1 MDPLHLNG
9 VCLLAAEKSSWTWRQ
24 SALVLSRTSRGRIPW
39 VAASWF
45 LTSTCWLMVLTPRKC
60 RLEKSSASHLDL
72 KMSSLDST
80 KCFTVI
86 RELRIH
92 ELSQS
97 DLVTLYQLRLLV
109 WENYY
114 IVYVHL
120 ISLRGILLY
129 KIHYKICLSFRA
141 TCKGLLKH
149 GIEKEEECSVNIK
162 PY

>member
-1 MDPLHLNG
+1 MVQKNFHKANIALNKLLHT
-9 VCLLAAEKSSWTWRQ
+9 VVR
-24 SALVLSRTSRGRIPW
+24 
-39 VAASWF
+39 
-45 LTSTCWLMVLTPRKC
+45 
-60 RLEKSSASHLDL
+60 DL
-72 KMSSLDST
+72 R
-80 KCFTVI
+80 V
-86 RELRIH
+86 H
-92 ELSQS
+92 ELSQT
-97 DLVTLYQLRLLV
+97 DLVTLYQLHLLV

-162 PY
+162 TYSAKSISYLVILQNKREKYLLPFQ

>member
-1 MDPLHLNG
+1 MRAQAVPN
-9 VCLLAAEKSSWTWRQ
+9 S
-24 SALVLSRTSRGRIPW
+24 
-39 VAASWF
+39 
-45 LTSTCWLMVLTPRKC
+45 VLTVGTKTKTEWSC
-60 RLEKSSASHLDL
+60 SNGSH
-72 KMSSLDST
+72 ST
-80 KCFTVI
+80 LTLTVI
-86 RELRIH
+86 RDSAVH
-92 ELSQS
+92 ELSQT

-149 GIEKEEECSVNIK
+149 GIEKEEECSVNVK
-162 PY
+162 TY